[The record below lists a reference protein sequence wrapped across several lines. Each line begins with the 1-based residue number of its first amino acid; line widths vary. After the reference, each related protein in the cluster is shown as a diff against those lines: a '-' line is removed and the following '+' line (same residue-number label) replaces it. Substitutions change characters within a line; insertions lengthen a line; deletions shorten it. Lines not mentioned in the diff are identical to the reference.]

1 MPEIR
6 IQIKNLPQL
15 RAAFGAAPQIFSAKF
30 RQALTKSAIFVQAQ
44 SMIRTPVLTGRLRAS
59 HEWHLRGSG
68 LGMQVEV
75 GPTAFYGIFVH
86 EGTRFMRA
94 RPFLKEG
101 AEASLHQ
108 IQDFF
113 TQATQEGF
121 NDIGRR
127 T

>member
-1 MPEIR
+1 MPSVN
-6 IQIKNLPQL
+6 IQIKNLPQI
-15 RAAFGAAPQIFSAKF
+15 RAAFAQAPRLMSSNWK
-30 RQALTKSAIFVQAQ
+30 QALIKSAVLVQSE

-59 HEWHLRGSG
+59 HEFRVTGG
-68 LGMQVEV
+68 GFGMQAEV
-75 GPTAFYGIFVH
+75 GPTANYGIFVH

-94 RPFLKEG
+94 RPFLKQG
-101 AEASLHQ
+101 AEASLNR

-113 TQATQEGF
+113 TKATQDAL